1 MLHET
6 PNRFGKE
13 LSQSLMGIQMETAYV
28 GSTLI
33 PPLFGVLSK
42 VLGLKMLPYFLLT
55 FLIIMLISSEKVA
68 HKKTN

>member
-13 LSQSLMGIQMETAYV
+13 LSQRLMGIQMATAYV

-33 PPLFGVLSK
+33 PPLFGALSK
-42 VLGLKMLPYFLLT
+42 VLGLQMLPYFLLI
-55 FLIIMLISSEKVA
+55 FLIIMLVSSEKA
-68 HKKTN
+68 AYKKTN